1 MPVSYQALAKMS
13 PNVLT
18 KETLALYIIT
28 IQYRIVHTI
37 SDEFRVVETELLI
50 KLGQHNLKLSR
61 DRIPFSI
68 I

>member
-28 IQYRIVHTI
+28 VQYRIVHTI
-37 SDEFRVVETELLI
+37 SD
-50 KLGQHNLKLSR
+50 
-61 DRIPFSI
+61 
-68 I
+68 